1 MKTLLYRLLVLC
13 ILLGTAYSSECSMS
27 AYAATPQTT
36 AQKQK
41 AAAQAK
47 KKKEADKKKAQK
59 QKEQIKKKKAQQKA
73 AAEKQEER
81 AKQQERAAKA
91 LAEKQEAEEQQKQ
104 AWLQQQAELANPKT
118 EVISLFNL
126 SAKVGYAGIMDK
138 TTANYAAVNDEL
150 GLKNGYTYQSLK
162 GGPGAGVALT
172 YELQY
177 GAFRFETGVDFT
189 YLNSASAYGFNLMR
203 HLESPYSGN
212 YYYITDK
219 LLETRNIGYV
229 GLPILFGAQFSRYY
243 FMAGAKIGYGLF
255 GNYKQKGQYDIVV
268 EDDALYHPYGMGIHS
283 VPTTANDNYRL
294 SLRQP
299 SLSICAEFGIDLDE
313 WLQAQP
319 DKKKKQ
325 KQTKPGER
333 LPFGREHIHYKVGV
347 FAEYGVLNTNNPT
360 GALPLAFS
368 QTGPLPQATNSMLSL
383 AGTAVNN
390 LFVGVKFAVQFE
402 IPGKK
407 VRPIPAP
414 PSAAEIE
421 VFDKESMQML
431 NTATVQVYN
440 TENNRVVMKAKALT
454 KGSIKQ
460 RTAIGEYTAE
470 AKAPDYYPATMAFSV
485 DSPGILVPVKIYMQR
500 RPIFRASVA
509 DKETGAV
516 IATNVQIINRA
527 TKAVDYT
534 LQTDTVNGSS
544 QVMLEDNI
552 PYSIHI
558 EQIGYEALDTVIYH
572 IGDSMHLMLAPIK
585 KGEVFI
591 MKNMF
596 FATNKTRILSSSEES
611 LEALAS
617 YLNRNQDIRI
627 RIIGHTDNVGKDE
640 ANQRLSE
647 GRANAVRQDL
657 IERGIDASRIE
668 AEGRGEKQPID
679 TNDTEEGRQNNRR
692 VEIEVL

>member
-1 MKTLLYRLLVLC
+1 MKTLLYRLFVLC
-13 ILLGTAYSSECSMS
+13 ILLSAAYTSECSMV

-59 QKEQIKKKKAQQKA
+59 QKEQAKKKKAQQKA

-104 AWLQQQAELANPKT
+104 AWLQQQEELSNPKT

-126 SAKVGYAGIMDK
+126 SAKVGYAGVMDK
-138 TTANYAAVNDEL
+138 MSSNYANINQPSEL
-150 GLKNGYTYQSLK
+150 DNNYMYHSLK
-162 GGPGAGVALT
+162 GGPGAGIALT

-177 GAFRFETGVDFT
+177 GAFRFETGLDFT
-189 YLNSASAYGFNLMR
+189 YLNSTSAYEFNLKR
-203 HLESPYSGN
+203 HLESPYSGD

-243 FMAGAKIGYGLF
+243 FMAGAKVGYGVF
-255 GNYKQKGQYDIVV
+255 GNYKQHGQYDIVV
-268 EDDALYHPYGMGIHS
+268 KDDALLEPYGLGIHD
-283 VPTTANDNYRL
+283 VPKIANDEYKL
-294 SLRQP
+294 SLQQP
-299 SLSICAEFGIDLDE
+299 SLSLCAEFGIDLDE

-319 DKKKKQ
+319 DKKKK
-325 KQTKPGER
+325 KRQTKPGER
-333 LPFGREHIHYKVGV
+333 LPFGREYIHYKVGV
-347 FAEYGVLNTNNPT
+347 FAEYGVLNTNKPT
-360 GALPLAFS
+360 GALPLTFS
-368 QTGPLPQATNSMLSL
+368 QTDPIPQATNSMLSL
-383 AGTAVNN
+383 TDTKVNN
-390 LFVGVKFAVQFE
+390 LFIGVKFAVQFE

-407 VRPIPAP
+407 IRPIPAP

-421 VFDKESMQML
+421 VYDKESMQMI
-431 NTATVQVYN
+431 NTAIVQVHN
-440 TENNRVVMKAKALT
+440 SVNNRVVMKAKTLT

-460 RTAIGEYTAE
+460 RTAIGEYIAE
-470 AKAPDYYPATMAFSV
+470 AKAANYYPTTMAFSV

-516 IATNVQIINRA
+516 ISTNVQIINQA

-534 LQTDTVNGSS
+534 LRTDTVNGSS

-611 LEALAS
+611 LEELAS
-617 YLNRNQDIRI
+617 YLNRNQEIRI

-679 TNDTEEGRQNNRR
+679 TNDTDEGRQNNRR
-692 VEIEVL
+692 VEIEIL

>member
-1 MKTLLYRLLVLC
+1 MKTLLYRLFVLC
-13 ILLGTAYSSECSMS
+13 ILLSAAYTSECSMV
-27 AYAATPQTT
+27 AYAAAPQTT

-59 QKEQIKKKKAQQKA
+59 QKEQAKKKKAQQKA

-104 AWLQQQAELANPKT
+104 AWLQQQEELKNPKT

-126 SAKVGYAGIMDK
+126 SAKVGYAGVMDK
-138 TTANYAAVNDEL
+138 MSSNYANINQPSEL
-150 GLKNGYTYQSLK
+150 DNNYMYHSLK
-162 GGPGAGVALT
+162 GGPGAGIALT

-177 GAFRFETGVDFT
+177 GAFRFETGLDFT
-189 YLNSASAYGFNLMR
+189 YLNSTSAYEFNLKR
-203 HLESPYSGN
+203 HLESPYSGD

-229 GLPILFGAQFSRYY
+229 GLPVLFGAQFSRYY
-243 FMAGAKIGYGLF
+243 FMAGAKVGYGVL
-255 GNYKQKGQYDIVV
+255 GNYKQHGQYDIVV
-268 EDDALYHPYGMGIHS
+268 KDDALLEPYGLGIHS
-283 VPTTANDNYRL
+283 VPDKANDNYKL
-294 SLRQP
+294 SLQQP
-299 SLSICAEFGIDLDE
+299 SLSLCAEFGIDLDE

-319 DKKKKQ
+319 DKKKK
-325 KQTKPGER
+325 KRQTKPGER
-333 LPFGREHIHYKVGV
+333 LPFGREYIHYKVGV
-347 FAEYGVLNTNNPT
+347 FAEYGILNTNKPT
-360 GALPLAFS
+360 GALPLTFS
-368 QTGPLPQATNSMLSL
+368 QTDPIPQATNSMLSL
-383 AGTAVNN
+383 TDTKVNN

-421 VFDKESMQML
+421 VYDKESMQMI
-431 NTATVQVYN
+431 NTAIVQVHN
-440 TENNRVVMKAKALT
+440 SVNNRVVMKAKTLT

-460 RTAIGEYTAE
+460 RTAVGEYIAE
-470 AKAPDYYPATMAFSV
+470 AKAANYYPTTMAFSV
-485 DSPGILVPVKIYMQR
+485 DSPGILVPVKIYMRR
-500 RPIFRASVA
+500 RPVFRASVA

-516 IATNVQIINRA
+516 ISTNVQIINRA
-527 TKAVDYT
+527 TKSVDYT
-534 LQTDTVNGSS
+534 LRTDTINGSS
-544 QVMLEDNI
+544 QIMLEDNI

-657 IERGIDASRIE
+657 IERGIDAIRIE

-679 TNDTEEGRQNNRR
+679 TNDTDEGRQNNRR
-692 VEIEVL
+692 VEIEIL